1 MSSKSLASAAI
12 ASGLALALP
21 GCYVVPVQVEE
32 GKPPVYAYVPAPSAA
47 AAQVPARNAAPA
59 AAPVVA
65 PVAVTARQTGSIHV
79 RLYPMNDAAAKLG
92 PLQGI
97 VTDNLSGRGTFSLHA
112 QGEQMQG
119 EASRVPE
126 HFPGFGRLIADTLG
140 DAPTN
145 ASGAQRGIANAYG
158 TRGSYANC
166 EYVLSSASAGTGAC
180 LFSNGARFQLHFG
193 G

>member
-1 MSSKSLASAAI
+1 MSSKSLALTAI
-12 ASGLALALP
+12 ASGFALTLP

-32 GKPPVYAYVPAPSAA
+32 GKPPVYAYVSAPPGNSAQPAPRSATL
-47 AAQVPARNAAPA
+47 
-59 AAPVVA
+59 
-65 PVAVTARQTGSIHV
+65 PVAVATAPAQPASIHV
-79 RLYPMNDAAAKLG
+79 RLYPANDAAARLG

-97 VTDNLSGRGTFSLHA
+97 VTDNLSGRGTFSVHA

-140 DAPTN
+140 DTPVN
-145 ASGAQRGIANAYG
+145 VPGGRRGIANAYG
-158 TRGSYANC
+158 TRGGYANC
-166 EYVLSSASAGTGAC
+166 EYVLSSGSTGTGAC
-180 LFSNGARFQLHFG
+180 VFSNGARYQLHFG